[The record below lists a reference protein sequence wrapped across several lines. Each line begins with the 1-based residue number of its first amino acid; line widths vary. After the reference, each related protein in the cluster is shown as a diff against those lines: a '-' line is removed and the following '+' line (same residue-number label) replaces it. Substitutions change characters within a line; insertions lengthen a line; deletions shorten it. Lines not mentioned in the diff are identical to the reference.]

1 MESSRDDFVIA
12 LRSAFLKKGTQ
23 QRFSLLSLIFFSI
36 IFLILGSFNFKI
48 INYVKIG
55 INEIVY
61 RSSFIVSV
69 PENLLKDSY
78 LTIQNHNKLYKENEN
93 IKSELE
99 ILKAKDLLNEFIILE
114 NQRLKNIV
122 DDYLVKSDTIIAK
135 VLSDKGSPFLR
146 SIIINKGSKH
156 KINLGMVVM
165 DGAYLV
171 GKVVEVNYLS
181 SRVLLLSD
189 LNSKIP
195 VIVEPNAVF
204 SILSGTGKDYG
215 IIQYSKKYEDIKN
228 ESIIYTSGAGSLFKA
243 GIPIGRMNINN
254 LSDEK
259 KVEFFSDFSQLKFV
273 KVVSFKKVRIN
284 DRVKN
289 KNFIKIILSKVPII
303 LLFVSVLNDFDF
315 NHLSLKYFSFNF
327 SYILIFYYSLKKSE
341 SLGYTYIFIAGLF
354 NDVVIGTPIGLSSL
368 IYLILCVA
376 ASYLRNITLRPSL
389 LKDCIFFLFT
399 ILIINSLLFLSLKFI
414 FNYELNYF
422 DQIINI
428 TFTFLFYF
436 LFSNLFDFFESY
448 FVSRNN
454 AG

>member
-61 RSSFIVSV
+61 RSSFIVSA
-69 PENLLKDSY
+69 PEKLLKDSY
-78 LTIQNHNKLYKENEN
+78 VTIQNHNKLYKENEK

-99 ILKAKDLLNEFIILE
+99 ILKSKDLLNEFIILE

-156 KINLGMVVM
+156 KINLGMIVM
-165 DGAYLV
+165 DGGYLV

-228 ESIIYTSGAGSLFKA
+228 ESVIYTSGAGNLFKA

-273 KVVSFKKVRIN
+273 KVVSFKKSE
-284 DRVKN
+284 N
-289 KNFIKIILSKVPII
+289 K
-303 LLFVSVLNDFDF
+303 
-315 NHLSLKYFSFNF
+315 
-327 SYILIFYYSLKKSE
+327 
-341 SLGYTYIFIAGLF
+341 
-354 NDVVIGTPIGLSSL
+354 
-368 IYLILCVA
+368 
-376 ASYLRNITLRPSL
+376 
-389 LKDCIFFLFT
+389 
-399 ILIINSLLFLSLKFI
+399 
-414 FNYELNYF
+414 
-422 DQIINI
+422 
-428 TFTFLFYF
+428 
-436 LFSNLFDFFESY
+436 
-448 FVSRNN
+448 
-454 AG
+454 

>member
-36 IFLILGSFNFKI
+36 IFLILGNFNFKV
-48 INYVKIG
+48 INYIKLG

-69 PENLLKDSY
+69 PENLLKDSF
-78 LTIQNHNKLYKENEN
+78 LTLQNHNKLYKKNEK
-93 IKSELE
+93 IKFELE
-99 ILKAKDLLNEFIILE
+99 ILKAKDLSNEFIILE
-114 NQRLKNIV
+114 NQRLKSIV

-204 SILSGTGKDYG
+204 SILSGTGKNHG
-215 IIQYSKKYEDIKN
+215 IIQYSKKYDDIKS
-228 ESIIYTSGAGSLFKA
+228 ESVIYTSGAGNLFKA
-243 GIPIGRMNINN
+243 GIPIGKINEN
-254 LSDEK
+254 FLNDEK
-259 KVEFFSDFSQLKFV
+259 NVEFFSDFSQLRFV
-273 KVVSFKKVRIN
+273 KVLSF
-284 DRVKN
+284 
-289 KNFIKIILSKVPII
+289 L
-303 LLFVSVLNDFDF
+303 
-315 NHLSLKYFSFNF
+315 
-327 SYILIFYYSLKKSE
+327 KSE
-341 SLGYTYIFIAGLF
+341 T
-354 NDVVIGTPIGLSSL
+354 
-368 IYLILCVA
+368 
-376 ASYLRNITLRPSL
+376 
-389 LKDCIFFLFT
+389 
-399 ILIINSLLFLSLKFI
+399 
-414 FNYELNYF
+414 E
-422 DQIINI
+422 
-428 TFTFLFYF
+428 
-436 LFSNLFDFFESY
+436 
-448 FVSRNN
+448 
-454 AG
+454 

>member
-1 MESSRDDFVIA
+1 MEPSRDDFVIA

-36 IFLILGSFNFKI
+36 IFLILGNFNFKV
-48 INYVKIG
+48 INYIKLG

-78 LTIQNHNKLYKENEN
+78 LTLQNHNKLYKKNEK
-93 IKSELE
+93 IKFELE
-99 ILKAKDLLNEFIILE
+99 ILKAKDLSNEFIILE
-114 NQRLKNIV
+114 NQRLKSIV

-204 SILSGTGKDYG
+204 SILSGTGKNHG
-215 IIQYSKKYEDIKN
+215 IIQYSKKYDDIKS
-228 ESIIYTSGAGSLFKA
+228 ESVIYTSGAGNLFKA
-243 GIPIGRMNINN
+243 GIPIGKINDN
-254 LSDEK
+254 FLNDEK
-259 KVEFFSDFSQLKFV
+259 NVEFFSDFSQLRFV
-273 KVVSFKKVRIN
+273 KVLSF
-284 DRVKN
+284 
-289 KNFIKIILSKVPII
+289 L
-303 LLFVSVLNDFDF
+303 
-315 NHLSLKYFSFNF
+315 
-327 SYILIFYYSLKKSE
+327 KSE
-341 SLGYTYIFIAGLF
+341 T
-354 NDVVIGTPIGLSSL
+354 
-368 IYLILCVA
+368 
-376 ASYLRNITLRPSL
+376 
-389 LKDCIFFLFT
+389 
-399 ILIINSLLFLSLKFI
+399 
-414 FNYELNYF
+414 E
-422 DQIINI
+422 
-428 TFTFLFYF
+428 
-436 LFSNLFDFFESY
+436 
-448 FVSRNN
+448 
-454 AG
+454 

>member
-1 MESSRDDFVIA
+1 MEPSRDDFVIA

-36 IFLILGSFNFKI
+36 VFLILGSFNFKI

-55 INEIVY
+55 IKEVVY

-78 LTIQNHNKLYKENEN
+78 LTIQNYKKLYKENEK

-99 ILKAKDLLNEFIILE
+99 ILKAKDLLNEFIISE

-122 DDYLVKSDTIIAK
+122 DDYLIKSETIIAK
-135 VLSDKGSPFLR
+135 VLSDKSSPYLR

-156 KINLGMVVM
+156 KVNLGMVVI
-165 DGAYLV
+165 DGEYLV
-171 GKVVEVNYLS
+171 GKIVEVNYSS

-195 VIVEPNAVF
+195 VIVEPNTVF

-228 ESIIYTSGAGSLFKA
+228 ESVIYTSGAGSLFNA

-259 KVEFFSDFSQLKFV
+259 KVDFFSDFSQLKFV
-273 KVVSFKKVRIN
+273 KVVSFKK
-284 DRVKN
+284 
-289 KNFIKIILSKVPII
+289 SE
-303 LLFVSVLNDFDF
+303 
-315 NHLSLKYFSFNF
+315 
-327 SYILIFYYSLKKSE
+327 KK
-341 SLGYTYIFIAGLF
+341 
-354 NDVVIGTPIGLSSL
+354 
-368 IYLILCVA
+368 
-376 ASYLRNITLRPSL
+376 
-389 LKDCIFFLFT
+389 
-399 ILIINSLLFLSLKFI
+399 
-414 FNYELNYF
+414 
-422 DQIINI
+422 
-428 TFTFLFYF
+428 
-436 LFSNLFDFFESY
+436 
-448 FVSRNN
+448 
-454 AG
+454 

>member
-1 MESSRDDFVIA
+1 METSRDDFVIA

-36 IFLILGSFNFKI
+36 IFLILGNFNFKI

-69 PENLLKDSY
+69 PEKLLQDSY
-78 LTIQNHNKLYKENEN
+78 LTIQNHNKLYKENEK

-215 IIQYSKKYEDIKN
+215 VILYSKKYEDIKN
-228 ESIIYTSGAGSLFKA
+228 ESVIYTSGAGNLFKA
-243 GIPIGRMNINN
+243 GIPIGQININN

-273 KVVSFKKVRIN
+273 KVVSFKKSE
-284 DRVKN
+284 N
-289 KNFIKIILSKVPII
+289 K
-303 LLFVSVLNDFDF
+303 
-315 NHLSLKYFSFNF
+315 
-327 SYILIFYYSLKKSE
+327 
-341 SLGYTYIFIAGLF
+341 
-354 NDVVIGTPIGLSSL
+354 
-368 IYLILCVA
+368 
-376 ASYLRNITLRPSL
+376 
-389 LKDCIFFLFT
+389 
-399 ILIINSLLFLSLKFI
+399 
-414 FNYELNYF
+414 
-422 DQIINI
+422 
-428 TFTFLFYF
+428 
-436 LFSNLFDFFESY
+436 
-448 FVSRNN
+448 
-454 AG
+454 

>member
-1 MESSRDDFVIA
+1 MEPSRDDFVIA

-36 IFLILGSFNFKI
+36 IFLILGNFNFKV
-48 INYVKIG
+48 INYIKLG

-78 LTIQNHNKLYKENEN
+78 LTIQNHNKLYKKNEK
-93 IKSELE
+93 IKFELE
-99 ILKAKDLLNEFIILE
+99 ILKAKDLSNEFIILE
-114 NQRLKNIV
+114 NQRLKSIV

-204 SILSGTGKDYG
+204 SILSGTGKNHG
-215 IIQYSKKYEDIKN
+215 IIQYSKKYDDIKS
-228 ESIIYTSGAGSLFKA
+228 ESVIYTSGAGNLFKA
-243 GIPIGRMNINN
+243 GIPIGKINDN
-254 LSDEK
+254 FLNDEK
-259 KVEFFSDFSQLKFV
+259 NVEFFSDFSQLRFV
-273 KVVSFKKVRIN
+273 KVLSF
-284 DRVKN
+284 
-289 KNFIKIILSKVPII
+289 
-303 LLFVSVLNDFDF
+303 
-315 NHLSLKYFSFNF
+315 
-327 SYILIFYYSLKKSE
+327 LKK
-341 SLGYTYIFIAGLF
+341 
-354 NDVVIGTPIGLSSL
+354 
-368 IYLILCVA
+368 
-376 ASYLRNITLRPSL
+376 
-389 LKDCIFFLFT
+389 
-399 ILIINSLLFLSLKFI
+399 
-414 FNYELNYF
+414 
-422 DQIINI
+422 
-428 TFTFLFYF
+428 
-436 LFSNLFDFFESY
+436 
-448 FVSRNN
+448 
-454 AG
+454 

>member
-1 MESSRDDFVIA
+1 METSRDDFVIA

-36 IFLILGSFNFKI
+36 IILILGNFNFKV
-48 INYVKIG
+48 INYIKLG

-78 LTIQNHNKLYKENEN
+78 LTLQNHNKLYEKNEK
-93 IKSELE
+93 IKFELE
-99 ILKAKDLLNEFIILE
+99 ILKAKDLSNEFIILE
-114 NQRLKNIV
+114 NQRLKSIV

-204 SILSGTGKDYG
+204 SILSGTGKNHG
-215 IIQYSKKYEDIKN
+215 IIQYSKKYDDIKS
-228 ESIIYTSGAGSLFKA
+228 ESVIYTSGAGNLFKA
-243 GIPIGRMNINN
+243 GIPIGKINN
-254 LSDEK
+254 NFLNDEK
-259 KVEFFSDFSQLKFV
+259 NVEFFSDFSQLRFV
-273 KVVSFKKVRIN
+273 KVLSF
-284 DRVKN
+284 
-289 KNFIKIILSKVPII
+289 L
-303 LLFVSVLNDFDF
+303 
-315 NHLSLKYFSFNF
+315 
-327 SYILIFYYSLKKSE
+327 KSE
-341 SLGYTYIFIAGLF
+341 T
-354 NDVVIGTPIGLSSL
+354 
-368 IYLILCVA
+368 
-376 ASYLRNITLRPSL
+376 
-389 LKDCIFFLFT
+389 
-399 ILIINSLLFLSLKFI
+399 
-414 FNYELNYF
+414 E
-422 DQIINI
+422 
-428 TFTFLFYF
+428 
-436 LFSNLFDFFESY
+436 
-448 FVSRNN
+448 
-454 AG
+454 